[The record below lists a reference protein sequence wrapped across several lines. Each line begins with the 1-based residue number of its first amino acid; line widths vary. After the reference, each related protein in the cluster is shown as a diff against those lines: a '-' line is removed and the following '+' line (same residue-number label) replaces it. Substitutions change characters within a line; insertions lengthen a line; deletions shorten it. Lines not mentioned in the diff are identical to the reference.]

1 MSRQIWI
8 RWSMVIALATM
19 VIPGIQALG
28 SQKKKSHA
36 GRKTTV
42 RRKVR
47 HSRRYHHYH
56 RFTRVTMQP
65 ERVTQIQAAL
75 ADAGFFHE
83 SPNGKWDT
91 ATRDAMRQY
100 QKENGFT
107 PTGLPEA
114 KPLMMLGLGPHPLPP
129 GLGPRP
135 ASEGQSQSDA
145 EATTASTS
153 PAPKKPIASNQ

>member
-8 RWSMVIALATM
+8 RWSMVIALATLFF
-19 VIPGIQALG
+19 PGIQAQG
-28 SQKKKSHA
+28 RQKVKSHA
-36 GRKTTV
+36 GRRTTV
-42 RRKVR
+42 HRKVR
-47 HSRRYHHYH
+47 HSRRYHRY
-56 RFTRVTMQP
+56 TRVAIQP

-75 ADAGFFHE
+75 ADAGFLHE
-83 SPNGKWDT
+83 PPNGKWDN

-153 PAPKKPIASNQ
+153 PAPKKPIASN